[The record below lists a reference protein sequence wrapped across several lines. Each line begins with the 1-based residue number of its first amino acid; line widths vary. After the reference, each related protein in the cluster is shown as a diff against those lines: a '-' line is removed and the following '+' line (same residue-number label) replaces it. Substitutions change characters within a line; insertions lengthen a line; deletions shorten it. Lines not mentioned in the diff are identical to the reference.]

1 MSLNDMIIISIV
13 GMLII
18 YYYNRRRTKPYE
30 EGKDI
35 KETTKQNEV
44 KQK

>member
-1 MSLNDMIIISIV
+1 MEEKEKLTSKNNI
-13 GMLII
+13 
-18 YYYNRRRTKPYE
+18 NK